1 MSDAITI
8 TTNGN
13 YFGRRFERYLTRSIQ
28 IARRSVEEV
37 VVEQARG
44 LIRNAFL
51 NMPPMNGRSFFQGKK
66 ASEKAIRATVA
77 KATVVKNEAVILRQ
91 LSSRRSRV
99 PREEL
104 ERMLEQVRLTPSA
117 LLTKIRSQ
125 QRPDKTYPDTAPKFF
140 TTKTKRKSVSTI
152 LETTIGATAA
162 GWCAA
167 ADRLGI
173 IYPPWVGRW
182 KGRNSGSVTLDV
194 RGQIIEFKAVNPTR
208 HLDSAT
214 IQRALNAAFDR
225 QANAMRNSLIQAIR
239 RGVLRR
245 EDVFM

>member
-8 TTNGN
+8 TTNAN
-13 YFGRRFERYLTRSIQ
+13 WLGRRFERYLRRSIQ
-28 IARRSVEEV
+28 ITTRSVEEV

-44 LIRNAFL
+44 LVRNAFL
-51 NMPPMNGRSFFQGKK
+51 HMPPMNVRTFFQGKK
-66 ASEKAIRATVA
+66 ASQKAIRATVV
-77 KATVVKNEAVILRQ
+77 KATAVKNEAVILRQ
-91 LSSRRSRV
+91 LAARRTRV

-104 ERMLEQVRLTPSA
+104 EKMLEQVRLTPAA
-117 LLTKIRSQ
+117 LLAKIRSQ
-125 QRPDKTYPDTAPKFF
+125 QRRDKTYPDTAPKFF
-140 TTKTKRKSVSTI
+140 TTKTKRKSVQTI

-173 IYPPWVGRW
+173 IYPPWIGRW

-194 RGQIIEFKAVNPTR
+194 RGQVIEFKAVNPTR
-208 HLDSAT
+208 HQDSPT
-214 IQRALNAAFDR
+214 IQRALNAAFDA

-239 RGVLRR
+239 RRVLRR